1 MSFAP
6 CLDAPGIPLKSM
18 RANGH
23 PRRSSLTSALLMVP
37 SHLEN
42 VVLSMP
48 VVTTQNLATP
58 SYVAFLFRTKNCLY
72 CSTSWGSVSDF
83 FVLLFP
89 FCFKMEACSLTRLR
103 MDAPQML

>member
-23 PRRSSLTSALLMVP
+23 PRRSSLISALLMVP

-42 VVLSMP
+42 VVLSTP

-58 SYVAFLFRTKNCLY
+58 SNVAILFGAKKLLY
-72 CSTSWGSVSDF
+72 CSTSWGSVSVF

-89 FCFKMEACSLTRLR
+89 FSFKMEACSLQRHTI
-103 MDAPQML
+103 APP